1 MTSVGP
7 DTGKHLRNIAIVIV
21 LAVVVWKVPG
31 GGTAS
36 LAISNL
42 LGLIF
47 IGGLLLLAA
56 IVTAVI
62 IVIWSAGGFG
72 GEGTEG
78 LGPSF

>member
-1 MTSVGP
+1 M
-7 DTGKHLRNIAIVIV
+7 KREHLSSSDRRKVRQ
-21 LAVVVWKVPG
+21 AVP
-31 GGTAS
+31 S
-36 LAISNL
+36 IM
-42 LGLIF
+42 F
-47 IGGLLLLAA
+47 IGGLLVLAA

>member
-1 MTSVGP
+1 VRQAVP
-7 DTGKHLRNIAIVIV
+7 AI
-21 LAVVVWKVPG
+21 
-31 GGTAS
+31 
-36 LAISNL
+36 
-42 LGLIF
+42 IF

>member
-1 MTSVGP
+1 MAPRPPTLADFRLASAPAGHTEGV
-7 DTGKHLRNIAIVIV
+7 DSEHLSSNDRRQVRQ
-21 LAVVVWKVPG
+21 AVP
-31 GGTAS
+31 S
-36 LAISNL
+36 IM
-42 LGLIF
+42 F

>member
-1 MTSVGP
+1 VESRRLSSNDRRKVRQAVPSVM
-7 DTGKHLRNIAIVIV
+7 
-21 LAVVVWKVPG
+21 
-31 GGTAS
+31 
-36 LAISNL
+36 
-42 LGLIF
+42 F
-47 IGGLLLLAA
+47 IGAVLVLAA

>member
-1 MTSVGP
+1 MESE
-7 DTGKHLRNIAIVIV
+7 HLSSNERRQVRQGVPAIM
-21 LAVVVWKVPG
+21 
-31 GGTAS
+31 
-36 LAISNL
+36 
-42 LGLIF
+42 F

>member
-1 MTSVGP
+1 MASASPGHTEVVESE
-7 DTGKHLRNIAIVIV
+7 HLGSNERRQVRQ
-21 LAVVVWKVPG
+21 AVP
-31 GGTAS
+31 S
-36 LAISNL
+36 IM
-42 LGLIF
+42 F

-78 LGPSF
+78 LGPSL

>member
-1 MTSVGP
+1 MESERLSSNDRRKVR
-7 DTGKHLRNIAIVIV
+7 K
-21 LAVVVWKVPG
+21 AVPSI
-31 GGTAS
+31 T
-36 LAISNL
+36 
-42 LGLIF
+42 F
-47 IGGLLLLAA
+47 IGGLLVLAA

>member
-1 MTSVGP
+1 LARASAGH
-7 DTGKHLRNIAIVIV
+7 TGIVETEHLSSNDRRKVRQAVPSIV
-21 LAVVVWKVPG
+21 
-31 GGTAS
+31 
-36 LAISNL
+36 
-42 LGLIF
+42 F
-47 IGGLLLLAA
+47 IGGLLVLAA

>member
-1 MTSVGP
+1 MESE
-7 DTGKHLRNIAIVIV
+7 HLSSNERRQVRQAVPAI
-21 LAVVVWKVPG
+21 
-31 GGTAS
+31 
-36 LAISNL
+36 
-42 LGLIF
+42 IF
-47 IGGLLLLAA
+47 IGDLLLLAA

>member
-1 MTSVGP
+1 MESE
-7 DTGKHLRNIAIVIV
+7 HLSSNERRQVRQAVPAI
-21 LAVVVWKVPG
+21 
-31 GGTAS
+31 
-36 LAISNL
+36 
-42 LGLIF
+42 IF

-62 IVIWSAGGFG
+62 IAIWSAGGFG

>member
-1 MTSVGP
+1 MASE
-7 DTGKHLRNIAIVIV
+7 HLSSNERRQVRQT
-21 LAVVVWKVPG
+21 VP
-31 GGTAS
+31 S
-36 LAISNL
+36 IM
-42 LGLIF
+42 F

-72 GEGTEG
+72 GEGPEG

>member
-1 MTSVGP
+1 MESE
-7 DTGKHLRNIAIVIV
+7 HLSSNERRQVRQAVPAI
-21 LAVVVWKVPG
+21 
-31 GGTAS
+31 
-36 LAISNL
+36 
-42 LGLIF
+42 IF

-62 IVIWSAGGFG
+62 IVIWSAGRFG

>member
-1 MTSVGP
+1 MESVRLSSN
-7 DTGKHLRNIAIVIV
+7 DRRQVRQ
-21 LAVVVWKVPG
+21 AVPSVM
-31 GGTAS
+31 
-36 LAISNL
+36 
-42 LGLIF
+42 F
-47 IGGLLLLAA
+47 IGGVLVLAA

>member
-1 MTSVGP
+1 M
-7 DTGKHLRNIAIVIV
+7 
-21 LAVVVWKVPG
+21 
-31 GGTAS
+31 
-36 LAISNL
+36 
-42 LGLIF
+42 F
-47 IGGLLLLAA
+47 IGGLLVLAA

>member
-1 MTSVGP
+1 VESERLNSNERRQV
-7 DTGKHLRNIAIVIV
+7 RQ
-21 LAVVVWKVPG
+21 VVP
-31 GGTAS
+31 S
-36 LAISNL
+36 IM
-42 LGLIF
+42 F

-78 LGPSF
+78 LGPSL

>member
-1 MTSVGP
+1 MESERLSSS
-7 DTGKHLRNIAIVIV
+7 DRR
-21 LAVVVWKVPG
+21 KVRKPVPSI
-31 GGTAS
+31 T
-36 LAISNL
+36 
-42 LGLIF
+42 F
-47 IGGLLLLAA
+47 IGGLLVLAA

>member
-1 MTSVGP
+1 MAPRPPTLADFRLASASAGHTEGV
-7 DTGKHLRNIAIVIV
+7 DNEHLSSNERRQVRQ
-21 LAVVVWKVPG
+21 AVP
-31 GGTAS
+31 S
-36 LAISNL
+36 IM
-42 LGLIF
+42 F

>member
-1 MTSVGP
+1 VESGRLSSNDRRKVRQAAPSVM
-7 DTGKHLRNIAIVIV
+7 
-21 LAVVVWKVPG
+21 
-31 GGTAS
+31 
-36 LAISNL
+36 
-42 LGLIF
+42 F
-47 IGGLLLLAA
+47 IGGVLVLAA

>member
-1 MTSVGP
+1 MESE
-7 DTGKHLRNIAIVIV
+7 H
-21 LAVVVWKVPG
+21 
-31 GGTAS
+31 
-36 LAISNL
+36 
-42 LGLIF
+42 LGLNERRQVHQAVPMIMF

-78 LGPSF
+78 LGPSP

>member
-1 MTSVGP
+1 VESE
-7 DTGKHLRNIAIVIV
+7 HLSSNERRQVRQAVPAI
-21 LAVVVWKVPG
+21 
-31 GGTAS
+31 
-36 LAISNL
+36 
-42 LGLIF
+42 IF
-47 IGGLLLLAA
+47 IGDLLLLAA

>member
-1 MTSVGP
+1 LASGSAGHTEAVESE
-7 DTGKHLRNIAIVIV
+7 HLSSNERRQVRQ
-21 LAVVVWKVPG
+21 AVPP
-31 GGTAS
+31 
-36 LAISNL
+36 IM
-42 LGLIF
+42 F

>member
-1 MTSVGP
+1 VESE
-7 DTGKHLRNIAIVIV
+7 HLSSNERRQVRQ
-21 LAVVVWKVPG
+21 AVP
-31 GGTAS
+31 S
-36 LAISNL
+36 IM
-42 LGLIF
+42 F

-78 LGPSF
+78 FGPSF